1 MSGLTRP
8 EPHGTD
14 APGEGEHHALRTAL
28 LAAHRLA
35 AFGLAAAG
43 FLPHD
48 PAPLIAPHP
57 GAGPEPEEE
66 DLNPSDGPGP
76 EEETDTP
83 RTPTR
88 TGHHQGDSGPG
99 ALKP

>member
-8 EPHGTD
+8 EPHVTD
-14 APGEGEHHALRTAL
+14 AHAKSEHHALKIAL

-57 GAGPEPEEE
+57 GAGP
-66 DLNPSDGPGP
+66 GPK
-76 EEETDTP
+76 EETDTP

-88 TGHHQGDSGPG
+88 TGRHQGDSGPG